1 MEYRSFPDH
10 IIDIPDLSR
19 QEVMKIC
26 PVCGG
31 SGLHLFRVEVL
42 MGERAV
48 IFKADERIVIERV
61 GGNVS
66 RGTVVRLYHSCEY
79 AGDSYHG
86 FLQEIEFH
94 KGNVYEKTIPLYVGK
109 DNWCRNIWR
118 N

>member
-1 MEYRSFPDH
+1 MDYRLFPASVM
-10 IIDIPDLSR
+10 DIPELGR

-31 SGLHLFRVEVL
+31 NGLHIFRVEIL

-48 IFKADERIVIERV
+48 IFKADEGIGIERAR
-61 GGNVS
+61 NNTS
-66 RGTVVRLYHSCEY
+66 RGIVVRLYYSCED

-94 KGNVYEKTIPLYVGK
+94 EGIVTEAVIPLYVGK
-109 DNWCRNIWR
+109 DNWWRDIWR